1 MKVDIREREGVTIL
15 EIDGRIIGSDSLTLK
30 QIVDDQIRDAEGGG
44 KVNLLLNME
53 KVRVMDSLGLGVV
66 VATFTS
72 VQRTGGRV
80 VLLNVGANMRSLIV
94 IAKLMTIFE
103 CYDNEDEAVASFQ

>member
-30 QIVDDQIRDAEGGG
+30 QIVDDQVRDAEGDG
-44 KVNLLLNME
+44 KVNLLLNMA

-94 IAKLMTIFE
+94 IAKLLTIFE

>member
-30 QIVDDQIRDAEGGG
+30 QIIDDQISSAGGDG
-44 KVNLLLNME
+44 EVNLLLNME

-66 VATFTS
+66 VAAFAS

-80 VLLNVGANMRSLIV
+80 ALLKIGGNMKSLIV
-94 IAKLMTIFE
+94 MAKLFTIFDR
-103 CYDNEDEAVASFQ
+103 YEDEGEAVASFQ